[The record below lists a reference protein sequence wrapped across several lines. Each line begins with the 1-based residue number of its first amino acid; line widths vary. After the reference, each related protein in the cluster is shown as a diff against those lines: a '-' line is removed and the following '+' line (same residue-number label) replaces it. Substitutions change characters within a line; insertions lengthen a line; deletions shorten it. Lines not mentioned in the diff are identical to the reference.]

1 MLVDDWGVVKYI
13 VDVKACVVDI
23 FVVDLY
29 VEIEGVIGTVLVDV
43 DRTGLATLHA
53 VS

>member
-1 MLVDDWGVVKYI
+1 MVVDWGVVKDV
-13 VDVKACVVDI
+13 VDVSACVVDI
-23 FVVDLY
+23 FVVDLN
-29 VEIEGVIGTVLVDV
+29 VEIEGVIWTEVVDV

>member
-1 MLVDDWGVVKYI
+1 MVVDWEVVKDV
-13 VDVKACVVDI
+13 VDVSAFVVDI
-23 FVVDLY
+23 FDVDLN

>member
-1 MLVDDWGVVKYI
+1 MVVDWGVVKDV
-13 VDVKACVVDI
+13 VDVSACVVDI
-23 FVVDLY
+23 FVVDLN